1 MAHKVG
7 IYYDEQGLRN
17 IMKGHN
23 MSQLEQQIMT
33 QKLAQVEASFL
44 QQFGFKGSF
53 TIKAVTTNS
62 RRGRITYRIIAT
74 DAKTTAALKRQPGW
88 LAKFV

>member
-1 MAHKVG
+1 MTHKIG

-33 QKLAQVEASFL
+33 QKLSQVEASFL
-44 QQFGFKGSF
+44 QQFGFNGSF

-74 DAKTTAALKRQPGW
+74 DAKTTATLKRQPGW